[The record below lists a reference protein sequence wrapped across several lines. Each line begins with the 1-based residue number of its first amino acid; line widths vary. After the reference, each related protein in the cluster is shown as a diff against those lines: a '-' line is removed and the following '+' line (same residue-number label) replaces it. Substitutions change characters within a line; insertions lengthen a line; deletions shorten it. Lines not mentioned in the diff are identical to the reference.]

1 MTDLDAYAGSMQV
14 DPRSAIMLVDH
25 NAGVW
30 ILHAL
35 GNAGSVFAHLLAN
48 ALGMCRV

>member
-25 NAGVW
+25 AGVW
-30 ILHAL
+30 MLHAL
-35 GNAGSVFAHLLAN
+35 GNAGSVFAHLFAN
-48 ALGMCRV
+48 ALGMCRI